1 MSLGALFAAVAARLG
16 RTTWG
21 SKITGVDGVARDTG
35 VNPLAQ
41 ELIAML
47 SSDQPIEVREPIQFI
62 KKHRGPLFDVVYGQD
77 DSSPLAQFY
86 RDNQEVSQVAP
97 TAQNAAQTQETRV
110 TQTITNAIGSLYR
123 VASVGDNGIVTLD
136 EIDAS
141 GNATGTQIQA
151 RSIL

>member
-1 MSLGALFAAVAARLG
+1 MSLGAIFASAAARLG

-21 SKITGVDGVARDTG
+21 SKITGADGVARDTG

-41 ELIAML
+41 ELMAML
-47 SSDQPIEVREPIQFI
+47 GSDQPIEVREPIQFI
-62 KKHRGPLFDVVYGQD
+62 KKHGGPLFSVVYGQD
-77 DSSPLAQFY
+77 DSSPLAQFF
-86 RDNQEVSQVAP
+86 RNNDEVSQVAP
-97 TAQNAAQTQETRV
+97 TAQGAEPTQATRV

-123 VASVGDNGIVTLD
+123 VAAIGENGIVTLD

-151 RSIL
+151 RSVT